1 MTGPREA
8 ADWECIDTTNS
19 VTRREK
25 SPGEPLQL
33 CCGTPRRLV
42 STPPVTSLHTQSGYL
57 VMNSTLTPQQEID
70 ANLVLLD
77 EKLPG
82 GDYWHGIIKRG
93 NTLRIT
99 DVAGSHGVSFV
110 CYNADSPIE
119 RLNVADTA
127 KIQFNAFLKQ
137 GMVMYSDMGRI
148 LCSITGDTSGCHD
161 LICGCSNAA
170 SNTAK
175 YGDGDF
181 NNSRNNFLKALG
193 KRGLTRKDLM
203 PNINLFSRVA
213 VSPDGDLQY
222 DRTCEQAGSY
232 IDLRA
237 EMNVLAIVSN
247 CPHVLHP
254 SPEYNPQPIQL
265 TIWKSPAPTA
275 DDVCRTANPE
285 VVRGFINTDALF
297 VQD

>member
-1 MTGPREA
+1 MVDKLLGFSCSDRYLKKWRFLMVQTVAAVPNGTLEA
-8 ADWECIDTTNS
+8 IAPELI
-19 VTRREK
+19 
-25 SPGEPLQL
+25 
-33 CCGTPRRLV
+33 
-42 STPPVTSLHTQSGYL
+42 
-57 VMNSTLTPQQEID
+57 
-70 ANLVLLD
+70 LLD

-82 GDYWHGIIKRG
+82 GAYWHGIIKRG

-99 DVAGSHGVSFV
+99 DLEGSQGVSLV

-127 KIQFNAFLKQ
+127 KIQFNAFLKK

-148 LCSITGDTSGCHD
+148 LFSITADTSGYHD

-170 SNTAK
+170 SNLAK
-175 YGDGDF
+175 YGQGAYNKYGESDY

-203 PNINLFSRVA
+203 PNVNLFSQVA
-213 VSPDGDLQY
+213 VSPEGNLQY
-222 DRTCEQAGSY
+222 VNGCEKPGSFV
-232 IDLRA
+232 DLRA

-254 SPEYNPQPIQL
+254 DTVYRPKPIQL
-265 TIWKSPAPTA
+265 TVWKSPAPTA
-275 DDVCRTANPE
+275 DDLCRTANEE
-285 VVRGFINTDALF
+285 VVRGFINTDVLF
-297 VQD
+297 TH

>member
-1 MTGPREA
+1 MTTTLAPHQK
-8 ADWECIDTTNS
+8 ID
-19 VTRREK
+19 
-25 SPGEPLQL
+25 P
-33 CCGTPRRLV
+33 
-42 STPPVTSLHTQSGYL
+42 
-57 VMNSTLTPQQEID
+57 
-70 ANLVLLD
+70 NLVLFD
-77 EKLPG
+77 EKLSG

-99 DVAGSHGVSFV
+99 DLAGSYGVALA
-110 CYNADSPIE
+110 CYNADNPIE

-148 LCSITGDTSGCHD
+148 LCSITTDTSGCHD

-170 SNTAK
+170 SNEAK
-175 YGDGDF
+175 YGEATLR
-181 NNSRNNFLKALG
+181 NSRNNFLKALA

-203 PNINLFSRVA
+203 PNVNLFSRVA

-222 DRTCEQAGSY
+222 DRTCEKAGSY

-254 SPEYNPQPIQL
+254 ITEYKPQPIQL
-265 TIWKSPAPTA
+265 TIWKSPAPA
-275 DDVCRTANPE
+275 PDDICRTANPE